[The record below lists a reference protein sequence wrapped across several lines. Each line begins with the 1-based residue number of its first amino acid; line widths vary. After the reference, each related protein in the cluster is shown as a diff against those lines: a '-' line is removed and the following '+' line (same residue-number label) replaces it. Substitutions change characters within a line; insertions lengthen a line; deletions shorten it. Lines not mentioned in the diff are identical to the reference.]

1 MSKPDPNESDI
12 NDSISNKSDLDDLDL
27 TAPRYAV
34 EYPEELWSEI
44 LPGLTLGG
52 TDDKDVIFEGI
63 QGWGQDHTPS
73 ITIENF
79 DTVITMYAFAR
90 PVDWFVKE
98 FRFGIYDHDMQ
109 DFDTAEL
116 HDLVVAAHRDWKKG
130 KRVLIRCQA
139 GINRS
144 GLVMALLHIREGYEA
159 EAAIDLM
166 RHKRGEA
173 VLANQHFERWL
184 LGLDVE
190 GWREKVT

>member
-1 MSKPDPNESDI
+1 MTNEE
-12 NDSISNKSDLDDLDL
+12 LY
-27 TAPRYAV
+27 APRYAI

-52 TDDKDVIFEGI
+52 TDDRDVIFEGI
-63 QGWGQDHTPS
+63 QGWGQDHKPS
-73 ITIENF
+73 ITTDHF

-98 FRFGIYDHDMQ
+98 FRFGIYDGDMK
-109 DFDTAEL
+109 DFETDEL
-116 HDLVVAAHRDWKKG
+116 HDIVVAAHRDWKKG

-144 GLVMALLHIREGYEA
+144 GLVMALLLIREGYSPED
-159 EAAIDLM
+159 AIDLM

-184 LGLDVE
+184 MGIDVL
-190 GWREKVT
+190 GWREVSANKSAKSKK

>member
-1 MSKPDPNESDI
+1 MSKSDK
-12 NDSISNKSDLDDLDL
+12 NDSISNESDLNDLDL

-73 ITIENF
+73 ITLENF

-144 GLVMALLHIREGYEA
+144 GLVMALMLIREGYEA

-190 GWREKVT
+190 GWR